1 MRKQAYNVVYGVLER
16 GKHSDVLFHAVLNNN
31 RNMESRDKRFLKRLS
46 FGTIERAIE
55 LDAYINQVASLPVHK
70 MKPAVRTVLR
80 MALYEIYYMDQIPE
94 AVSCHEAVELVRQKD
109 GDSYTAF
116 VNGILRTILRK
127 REKLSL
133 RHPWE
138 ILSLPRP
145 LYEHFATNYGKKT
158 AKKIGQAFLEKQA
171 EITLHVDPNK
181 ISVEEYVKKLQK
193 AGIIYTSAYYM
204 KNALRVCQVED
215 VTTLPGYEEGL
226 FYVQDESSMLPVLC
240 AGIVPGDCVLDVCS
254 SPGGKTMH
262 ALTCLQGKGI
272 VCARDISEKKIKRV
286 QENVARMQYENIEYH
301 VWNGTKENQEW
312 KEKADVIIADVPC
325 SGIGIIGRKP
335 EIKYEALA
343 TADKLVTLQR
353 DIVTTAL
360 SQLRRGGVFIYST
373 CTINRA
379 ENEENVA
386 YFEKNCL
393 LKRESLNPYLPE
405 KLWNKMT
412 ENGMLQMLPGIH
424 KSDGFF
430 VARFRKK

>member
-16 GKHSDVLFHAVLNNN
+16 GKHSDVLFHAVLKNNG
-31 RNMESRDKRFLKRLS
+31 NMESRDKRFLKRLS

-55 LDAYINQVASLPVHK
+55 LDAYINQVASLSVHK

-94 AVSCHEAVELVRQKD
+94 AVSCHEAVELMRQKD

-116 VNGILRTILRK
+116 VNGILRTILRR

-133 RHPWE
+133 CHPWE
-138 ILSLPRP
+138 TLSLPRP
-145 LYEHFATNYGKKT
+145 LYEHFVTNYGKKT

-181 ISVEEYVKKLQK
+181 ISVEEYETKLQK
-193 AGIIYTSAYYM
+193 AGIVYSSAYYM
-204 KNALRVCQVED
+204 KNALRICQVED

-226 FYVQDESSMLPVLC
+226 FFVQDESSMLPVLC
-240 AGIVPGDCVLDVCS
+240 AGILPGDCVLDVCS

-272 VCARDISEKKIKRV
+272 VCARDVSAQKIKRV
-286 QENVARMQYENIEYH
+286 QENVARMHYDNIEYR
-301 VWNGTKENQEW
+301 VWDGTKENPEW

-335 EIKYEALA
+335 EIKYQALT
-343 TADKLVTLQR
+343 TADKLVTRQR
-353 DIVTTAL
+353 KIVTAAL
-360 SQLRRGGVFIYST
+360 SQLRSGGVFIYST

-386 YFEKNCL
+386 YFEKNGL
-393 LKRESLNPYLPE
+393 LNRETLNPYLPE